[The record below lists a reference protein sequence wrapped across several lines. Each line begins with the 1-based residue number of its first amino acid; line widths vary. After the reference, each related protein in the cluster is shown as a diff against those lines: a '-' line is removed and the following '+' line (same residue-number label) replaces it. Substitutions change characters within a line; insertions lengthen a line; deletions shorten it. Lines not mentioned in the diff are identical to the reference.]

1 MKKLVLSVLVLFLVV
16 SISAQSVG
24 INSDGSAPDASAML
38 DVKSTSKGFLSP
50 RMTAAQRGA
59 IESPATG
66 LMVYQT
72 DATAGYYYYN
82 GASWNQLGSTAISLS
97 QGKVFIGNIDN
108 NAAEQNIT
116 GDITISE
123 AGVTSIGFAK
133 VTNDMLSGSITSD
146 KMAISQGKIL
156 IGNAWGGASEH
167 SITGD
172 VTLNETGVTSI
183 GSAKVTNDM
192 LAGSI
197 SNDKLASPT
206 QWTTSGSD
214 IYYNSGKIGI
224 GTASPDAPLHV
235 NGSVSIN
242 AGATYFNGSTSNQ
255 LHTATTNF
263 NMSIHASNDIV
274 ANGSFVATSDKRV
287 KENITELSNSID
299 LLGRLRPVSYNK
311 IDKVQYGDRLN
322 YGFIAQ
328 EVEEVLPEAI
338 NTGKGEVPVLKPF
351 ENVTFEEGDDYTIL
365 VKNGDDI
372 KEMKYKK
379 GDERPDGEII
389 VKSKT
394 VNDFKSIT
402 YDMIFTVAVDAIQEQ
417 QQEIENLK
425 AEMKELKSLL
435 NQLAGR

>member
-1 MKKLVLSVLVLFLVV
+1 MKKLVLLTLVFVLAV
-16 SISAQSVG
+16 SLCAQSIG
-24 INSDGSAPDASAML
+24 INADGSAPDASAML

-97 QGKVFIGNIDN
+97 QGKVLIGNIDN

-156 IGNAWGGASEH
+156 IGNVWGGASEH

-172 VTLNETGVTSI
+172 VTLSETGVTSI

-224 GTASPDAPLHV
+224 GTASPNYPLDV
-235 NGSVSIN
+235 VGSAQNSTSSI
-242 AGATYFNGSTSNQ
+242 YFNGGGASFQSGSGP
-255 LHTATTNF
+255 F
-263 NMSIHASNDIV
+263 NVTIKASNDIM
-274 ANGSFVATSDKRV
+274 AGGSIVATSDKRV

-328 EVEEVLPEAI
+328 EVEEIIPEAV

-351 ENVTFEEGDDYTIL
+351 ENVTFEEGVDYTIL
-365 VKNGDDI
+365 VKNGEDI
-372 KEMKYKK
+372 KELKFKK
-379 GDERPDGEII
+379 GDVRPDGEII